1 MSEMSLINLT
11 ANGTESLGN
20 SATDVNLR
28 GGAGSLMLIATGA
41 FGSGTLTVQKYSAD
55 RDAFVTVATITEAMT
70 TAEEIKVGR
79 GDTQIVL
86 SGATSPDVDID
97 FWWM

>member
-20 SATDVNLR
+20 SAIDVNLR

-41 FGSGTLTVQKYSAD
+41 FGSGTLTVQKYSAA
-55 RDAFVTVATITEAMT
+55 RDAFVTVATITQAMT
-70 TAEEIKVGR
+70 TADEIKVGR
-79 GDTQIVL
+79 GDTQVVL
-86 SGATSPDVDID
+86 SGATSPNINID
-97 FWWM
+97 YWWM